1 MIGDIA
7 MASNAAGVDK
17 ENRLGNTLQKQLV
30 IQLTKST
37 IVLYKNEFWKLL
49 RKEPELMKTAI
60 SRGKSYKREESVERR
75 QCRECGN

>member
-1 MIGDIA
+1 